1 MLQFAVGFVI
11 APRHYT
17 KLPWREIKTKT
28 GLQALT
34 KAKQRK
40 EASAKSVRPA
50 RPLQL
55 FRKLAVKRR
64 SSIEPDTPR
73 GRDDISRVD
82 ETYHDGVVHENRT
95 EGCSTWA
102 ME

>member
-40 EASAKSVRPA
+40 EASAKSISQIQA
-50 RPLQL
+50 
-55 FRKLAVKRR
+55 
-64 SSIEPDTPR
+64 SS
-73 GRDDISRVD
+73 
-82 ETYHDGVVHENRT
+82 DGNTHKSKHT
-95 EGCSTWA
+95 S
-102 ME
+102 